1 MKKTIQ
7 AHAPRLITAVV
18 LSLVMIVALSAAAYA
33 DAPQGGPQ
41 DGFGWDQQM
50 GGPQGGLSGIGSMAG
65 QEPPEMPEGDDIG
78 MPPFSG
84 ESGFGGNGETNGQ
97 EPPEKPE
104 GDESRMP
111 PFGEESGFGG
121 NGETDGQEPPE
132 KPEGDEDR
140 TPPADSE
147 NGFGGN
153 RPMDRDGRDPMNRII
168 TAVNELED
176 EEVRSDIESL
186 MKAHLDA
193 MKAERNAED
202 DEARAEAAQAVEAA
216 RDALNQALTDAGID
230 GMEAPADGQELPE
243 RPEGNGDSM
252 PPADIGNRFD
262 RNSGIGGRQQSEK
275 PEGETQA
282 EIPEL
287 SEDENGMYRLFQQ
300 FLEWMKGN
308 STEEK

>member
-50 GGPQGGLSGIGSMAG
+50 GGPQGGFDRDQQMGGPQGGLSGIGTMAG
-65 QEPPEMPEGDDIG
+65 QEPPEMPEGDDSG

-84 ESGFGGNGETNGQ
+84 ESGFGGNGAA
-97 EPPEKPE
+97 
-104 GDESRMP
+104 
-111 PFGEESGFGG
+111 
-121 NGETDGQEPPE
+121 DGQELPE

-140 TPPADSE
+140 TPPAGSE
-147 NGFGGN
+147 NGFDGN
-153 RPMDRDGRDPMNRII
+153 RPMVRDGRDPMNRII

-243 RPEGNGDSM
+243 RSEGNGDRM

-300 FLEWMKGN
+300 FLEWLKGN

>member
-50 GGPQGGLSGIGSMAG
+50 GGPQGGFDRDQQMGGPQGGLSGIGSMAG
-65 QEPPEMPEGDDIG
+65 QEPPEMPEGDDSG

-84 ESGFGGNGETNGQ
+84 
-97 EPPEKPE
+97 
-104 GDESRMP
+104 
-111 PFGEESGFGG
+111 ESGFGG

-153 RPMDRDGRDPMNRII
+153 RPMGRDGRDPMNRVI

-176 EEVRSDIESL
+176 EEVRADIESL

-230 GMEAPADGQELPE
+230 GMEAPADGQEPPE
-243 RPEGNGDSM
+243 RPEGDEDSM
-252 PPADIGNRFD
+252 PPADNGNGFD
-262 RNSGIGGRQQSEK
+262 RNGGMDGRQMPEK
-275 PEGETQA
+275 PEGESQM

-287 SEDENGMYRLFQQ
+287 PEDENGMYRLFQQ
-300 FLEWMKGN
+300 FLEWLKGN
-308 STEEK
+308 NTEEK